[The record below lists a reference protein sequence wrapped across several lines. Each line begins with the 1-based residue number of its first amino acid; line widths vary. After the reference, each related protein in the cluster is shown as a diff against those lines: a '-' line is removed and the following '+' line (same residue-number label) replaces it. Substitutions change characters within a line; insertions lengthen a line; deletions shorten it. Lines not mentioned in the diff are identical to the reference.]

1 MMIDGFKINMV
12 DLNYI
17 RHQSFEIAI
26 KKYRHKS
33 VYDNN
38 TLGEN
43 DTEQHIFNLKRLIFR

>member
-1 MMIDGFKINMV
+1 MIDGFKINMV

-33 VYDNN
+33 AYDNN